1 MVEVKAIADNVRN
14 GTSVQVK
21 YDGTGFDVIQET
33 VALIR
38 GLMGD
43 LRKNAPSLHAA
54 IITEIA
60 LDSSIILGEDEDED
74 EEE

>member
-1 MVEVKAIADNVRN
+1 MIELKATADNVRN

-21 YDGTGFDVIQET
+21 YDGTGFDIIQET

-43 LRKNAPSLHAA
+43 LHKNAPSLHEA
-54 IITEIA
+54 IITELA
-60 LDSSIILGEDEDED
+60 LNPSVLLGEDEDD
-74 EEE
+74 EE

>member
-1 MVEVKAIADNVRN
+1 MVEVKATADNVRN
-14 GTSVQVK
+14 GTSVKVK

-43 LRKNAPSLHAA
+43 LRKNAPNLHAA
-54 IITEIA
+54 IITELA
-60 LDSSIILGEDEDED
+60 LDPSVLLGEDEDD
-74 EEE
+74 EE